1 MSRFLG
7 VALVLSVVWIGT
19 ALYGQYPG
27 EYGDTDPPCL
37 IDERVSLWLS
47 LEAADRTIAAL
58 ETERRELALEL
69 AQVVE
74 RLELLD
80 REASGQL
87 DERSLVEMTAA
98 LEAATEGEGKM
109 DEAYV
114 QIETRLV
121 EIDRTLKRRR
131 AQQAVIEDQ
140 IDQLLD
146 GDR

>member
-19 ALYGQYPG
+19 ALHGQYPG

-87 DERSLVEMTAA
+87 DESSLVEIA
-98 LEAATEGEGKM
+98 
-109 DEAYV
+109 
-114 QIETRLV
+114 
-121 EIDRTLKRRR
+121 RTLKRRR